1 MANGAYY
8 SWGNVVT
15 YYDAL
20 PKSALAECLGTT
32 EANIS
37 NFTQTGTVTSYDD
50 DTYMGISF
58 DLLQETSYMDAGSY
72 EFSTAR
78 SNLVTADNTA
88 PVLTAPTTRNLG
100 TDTGK
105 ATASLDVTSLGSA
118 SDNRDSTVAI
128 IYKIGSTTLTGAH
141 DFPLGDT
148 TVTMDASDEAGND
161 ATQVSF
167 IVRVSDDENPVLTAP
182 TNQTATAA
190 SGDNSVSVDVTNL
203 GSISDNV
210 DDDLAITYQ
219 VGSTVLS
226 GAHDFPIGETTV
238 TLDATD
244 AAGNDA
250 TQVSFTVTVADGT
263 APVLTAPAQQTAT
276 AAIGA
281 STVSLDVTSLGS
293 VSDNYDTS
301 VAVTYRV
308 GGTVLTGAYDFP
320 IGETTVTMD
329 ASDAAGNDAT
339 QVSFIVKVSDG
350 TAPVLTPPSN
360 QTATAASGE
369 DTASLD
375 VTGLGSVSDD
385 VDTEVEITYQVGD
398 TVLSGAYD
406 FPIGVTTVTM
416 DASDTAGNAAT
427 QVSFTVTVDDG
438 TAPVLTAPENQS
450 ATTASGEST
459 VSLDVTAL
467 GSVSDNVGGSLS
479 ITYRVGS
486 TVLTGAY
493 DFPIGETTVTM
504 DASDAAGNDATQ
516 VSFTVTVL
524 DGTPPP
530 PPTISD
536 VTINS
541 DKTVT
546 VSGTAQSGATV
557 TVTFPDG
564 TSVDTTASGSSQS
577 STADS
582 ARSYAV
588 TTGTYTATS
597 ASAQPSGSVTAVAST
612 SGGGASATAT
622 VTVDTTSPDVVLSGG
637 PSDGIGAQES
647 FAITVTFSEA
657 VTGFATSDIVTQNAS
672 VLSVSGSGTDYIAQ
686 LRASGSGAITIQ
698 IPAGAAEDAAG
709 NTTTASNILRFDDRT
724 IVETQEQI
732 AGFLY
737 KRANQL
743 IANQPELIGFLSHS
757 DAGSG
762 AMQAHVTRGAGD
774 LNLTSRSGLPVWFR
788 LQGSWS
794 EEDQSETRYAFGAVG
809 GHLNVSD
816 RFLLGAMLQFDHLNQ
831 DEGARRIEGT
841 GWLAGPYAVAQL
853 LDQALYLEARVLYG
867 QLANTISPFG
877 TYEDD
882 FDTTRM
888 LAQLRLA
895 GEVEHGET
903 TFTPYVDAAYANEE
917 QEAYV
922 DSLGNT
928 IGAQKIHLRQATFGV
943 GFARPFAT
951 GGDAVAELT
960 GGLAGVWSATSGTA
974 VAETVIPAYT
984 GWRAKVN
991 LGGRYQWAS
1000 GSRFAISAR
1009 YDGLGSEGYKDFG
1022 LTIDYSLRF

>member
-78 SNLVTADNTA
+78 SNLVTADNAA
-88 PVLTAPTTRNLG
+88 PVLTAPTARNLG

-118 SDNRDSTVAI
+118 SDNRDTTVAI

-276 AAIGA
+276 AATGA
-281 STVSLDVTSLGS
+281 SAVSLDVTSLGS

-308 GGTVLTGAYDFP
+308 GSTVLTGAYDFP

-339 QVSFIVKVSDG
+339 QVSFIVKVSAG

-369 DTASLD
+369 DTA
-375 VTGLGSVSDD
+375 
-385 VDTEVEITYQVGD
+385 
-398 TVLSGAYD
+398 
-406 FPIGVTTVTM
+406 
-416 DASDTAGNAAT
+416 
-427 QVSFTVTVDDG
+427 
-438 TAPVLTAPENQS
+438 
-450 ATTASGEST
+450 
-459 VSLDVTAL
+459 SLDVTAL

-536 VTINS
+536 VIINS

-564 TSVDTTASGSSQS
+564 TSVETTASGSSQS

-588 TTGTYTATS
+588 TTGTYSATS

-612 SGGGASATAT
+612 SGGGASPTAT

-686 LRASGSGAITIQ
+686 LRASGSGAITVQ

-709 NTTTASNILRFDDRT
+709 NATTASNILRFDDRT

-737 KRANQL
+737 TRANQL

-774 LNLTSRSGLPVWFR
+774 FNLTSRSGLPVWFR
-788 LQGSWS
+788 LQGNWS

-853 LDQALYLEARVLYG
+853 SDQALYLEARVLYG
-867 QLANTISPFG
+867 QSANTISPFG

-895 GEVEHGET
+895 VEVEHGET

-951 GGDAVAELT
+951 GGDAMAELT

-991 LGGRYQWAS
+991 LGVRYQWAS
-1000 GSRFAISAR
+1000 GVVVSPSLRATMGLAARAIRISA
-1009 YDGLGSEGYKDFG
+1009 
-1022 LTIDYSLRF
+1022 

>member
-1 MANGAYY
+1 MDTSY
-8 SWGNVVT
+8 S
-15 YYDAL
+15 
-20 PKSALAECLGTT
+20 PISATELAGCLDTDVS
-32 EANIS
+32 NIS
-37 NFTQTGTVTSYDD
+37 NFTQTGAVTSFDD

-78 SNLVTADNTA
+78 STLVTADNTA

-263 APVLTAPAQQTAT
+263 APVLTAPPQQTAT
-276 AAIGA
+276 AAAGA
-281 STVSLDVTSLGS
+281 STVSLDVTALGS

-308 GGTVLTGAYDFP
+308 GSTVLTGAYDFP

-339 QVSFIVKVSDG
+339 QVSFTVKVSDG

-360 QTATAASGE
+360 QSATAASGE

-398 TVLSGAYD
+398 TVLSGTYD

-438 TAPVLTAPENQS
+438 TAPVLTPPEDQS

-504 DASDAAGNDATQ
+504 DASDATGNDATQ

-564 TSVDTTASGSSQS
+564 TSVETTASDSSQS

-588 TTGTYTATS
+588 TIGTYSATS

-647 FAITVTFSEA
+647 FAITVTFSEG
-657 VTGFATSDIVTQNAS
+657 VTGFVTSDIVTQNAS

-686 LRASGSGAITIQ
+686 LRASGSGAITVQ

-709 NTTTASNILRFDDRT
+709 NATTASNILRFDDRT

-737 KRANQL
+737 TRANQL

-762 AMQAHVTRGAGD
+762 VMQAHVTRGAGD
-774 LNLTSRSGLPVWFR
+774 FNLTSRSGLPIWFR

-853 LDQALYLEARVLYG
+853 SDQALYLEARVLYG
-867 QLANTISPFG
+867 QSANTISPFG

-917 QEAYV
+917 QEAYI

-951 GGDAVAELT
+951 GGDAMAELT

-984 GWRAKVN
+984 GWRAEVK
-991 LGGRYQWAS
+991 LGVRYQWAS